1 MHRLALLLVPALSS
15 LALAQDLGAP
25 LSETTAPST
34 QPAPVEAVTQ
44 PAPPSSIKPEFAVVN
59 DGDARSMADKFIQG
73 KGWSLGWDI
82 NKGWGVWIGTSSLL
96 AADATGLAVSLN
108 AAQLDAKFQ
117 FAEYLAGVTATA
129 ALSTREKN
137 SAGIAAERERMDAL
151 AKTEGGDPIAGAV
164 RDILASA
171 GASSGDASVAWR
183 TRVSTASVTSAQA
196 AIPGMMT
203 VATFVSTDGSGMNGT
218 VAVVIAS
225 TPKSR
230 LLANAILRGDAAPI
244 AAADPSRTLKAYLD
258 GLDPVALV
266 YGAGATYRVNEKGEL
281 CAIGFGIGSVEGSD
295 PEDVRFAETEAT
307 QAATAE
313 LRNIAGELVLGNRML
328 SRVAERTRWV
338 DGTQAAES
346 RKGVQETIGTLARA
360 LGMPGV
366 TTVLQK
372 RFRSEMMGDVVCVV
386 RSWNLSTAQA
396 AADLRK
402 AFEEQGG
409 WKGGAGVQPGGS
421 GTGGYNPA
429 PKPKGGVPSGQGGGG
444 IDEP

>member
-1 MHRLALLLVPALSS
+1 M
-15 LALAQDLGAP
+15 
-25 LSETTAPST
+25 
-34 QPAPVEAVTQ
+34 
-44 PAPPSSIKPEFAVVN
+44 
-59 DGDARSMADKFIQG
+59 
-73 KGWSLGWDI
+73 
-82 NKGWGVWIGTSSLL
+82 
-96 AADATGLAVSLN
+96 
-108 AAQLDAKFQ
+108 
-117 FAEYLAGVTATA
+117 
-129 ALSTREKN
+129 
-137 SAGIAAERERMDAL
+137 
-151 AKTEGGDPIAGAV
+151 
-164 RDILASA
+164 
-171 GASSGDASVAWR
+171 
-183 TRVSTASVTSAQA
+183 
-196 AIPGMMT
+196 
-203 VATFVSTDGSGMNGT
+203 
-218 VAVVIAS
+218 
-225 TPKSR
+225 
-230 LLANAILRGDAAPI
+230 
-244 AAADPSRTLKAYLD
+244 
-258 GLDPVALV
+258 
-266 YGAGATYRVNEKGEL
+266 
-281 CAIGFGIGSVEGSD
+281 
-295 PEDVRFAETEAT
+295 
-307 QAATAE
+307 
-313 LRNIAGELVLGNRML
+313 LGNRML